1 MSQPLLAARFAAGE
15 TVICGWSAL
24 GSPLVA
30 EAMARAGYGAVCVDQ
45 QHGFYDYDAAREAI
59 AAIAAAG
66 AASVARV
73 PVDAPD
79 LTGRMLDIG
88 AEMVIAPMI
97 NTPQDAA
104 ALADVANFPPIGSR
118 SWGPF
123 RLQQLWGWER
133 PDVLARANDVQLV
146 FAMIET
152 DEAMAN
158 IDAIAET
165 VGIDGLFVG
174 PNDLS
179 ISLSGGATV
188 NPATDAVTAALP
200 KIVAAARNHGKVAGI
215 FANSVALARDYA
227 ALGFRFIACGTDS
240 GHVAT
245 GSANVLSALNGDQ

>member
-1 MSQPLLAARFAAGE
+1 MTQPRLAARLTAGE

-30 EAMARAGYGAVCVDQ
+30 ETMARAGYDAVCVDQ

-59 AAIAAAG
+59 AAVDAAG

-79 LTGRMLDIG
+79 LIGRMLDIG

-97 NTPQDAA
+97 NTADDAA
-104 ALADVANFPPIGSR
+104 ALADVANFPPVGSR

-123 RLQQLWGWER
+123 RLQQLWGWEK

-152 DEAMAN
+152 GEAMAN
-158 IDAIAET
+158 IDAIAAT
-165 VGIDGLFVG
+165 DGIDGLFVG

-179 ISLSGGATV
+179 ISLSDGAV
-188 NPATDAVTAALP
+188 VDPVTDAVAAALP
-200 KIVAAARNHGKVAGI
+200 KIVMAARDNGKVAGI

-227 ALGFRFIACGTDS
+227 ALGYRFIACGTDS
-240 GHVAT
+240 GHIAT
-245 GSANVLSALNGDQ
+245 GSASVLNGLNGD